1 MQDLT
6 LINKF
11 RAYINYYE
19 SSPEIDSLVEGYLKT
34 ATQIVESFLG
44 YPLHRKHHKQTIH
57 LANPTDHIYLNA
69 SPICSIEDICVNGF
83 PIDLTT
89 IDISGDKLS
98 TFDGSEPFNGKVDV
112 SFCAGFPFDEL
123 PPLIEQTILRIASLL
138 WSEQDGNIGVTSKS
152 FADGSRNFVSY
163 TNYRKYLQEIEAY
176 KGVYF

>member
-11 RAYINYYE
+11 RAFINYYE
-19 SSPEIDSLVEGYLKT
+19 SSAEIDSLVEGYLKT
-34 ATQIVESFLG
+34 ATQIVEKYLG
-44 YPLHRKHHKQTIH
+44 YPLHRQHHKQTIH
-57 LANPTDHIYLNA
+57 LTNPTDHIYLNA
-69 SPICSIEDICVNGF
+69 SPICSVDEVFVDGC
-83 PIDLTT
+83 PIDLTM
-89 IDISGDKLS
+89 IDISSDCLS
-98 TFDGSEPFNGKVDV
+98 TFDGNEIFNGKVTI

>member
-1 MQDLT
+1 MQE
-6 LINKF
+6 LIDKF
-11 RAYINYYE
+11 RAYTNYYE

-44 YPLHRKHHKQTIH
+44 YPLHRQHHKQTIH
-57 LANPTDHIYLNA
+57 LANPTDHLYLCA
-69 SPICSIEDICVNGF
+69 SPICSVDDIYVNGC
-83 PIDLTT
+83 PIDLSI
-89 IDISGDKLS
+89 IDASGDKLS
-98 TFDGSEPFNGKVDV
+98 TFDGCEVFNGRVDV

-138 WSEQDGNIGVTSKS
+138 WSESDGNIGVTSKS
-152 FADGSRNFVSY
+152 FADGSRNFVSF

>member
-1 MQDLT
+1 M
-6 LINKF
+6 
-11 RAYINYYE
+11 
-19 SSPEIDSLVEGYLKT
+19 
-34 ATQIVESFLG
+34 
-44 YPLHRKHHKQTIH
+44 
-57 LANPTDHIYLNA
+57 
-69 SPICSIEDICVNGF
+69 NGF
-83 PIDLTT
+83 PIDLAT
-89 IDISGDKLS
+89 IDTSGDKLS
-98 TFDGSEPFNGKVDV
+98 TFDGSEIFNGKVTI

>member
-11 RAYINYYE
+11 RAFVNYYE
-19 SSPEIDSLVEGYLKT
+19 SSEEIDSLVEGYLKT
-34 ATQIVESFLG
+34 ATQIVEKYLG

-57 LANPTDHIYLNA
+57 LTNPTDHIYLNA
-69 SPICSIEDICVNGF
+69 SPICSVDEVFVDGC
-83 PIDLTT
+83 PIDLTM
-89 IDISGDKLS
+89 IDISSDCLS
-98 TFDGSEPFNGKVDV
+98 TFDGSEPFKGRVDV

-163 TNYRKYLQEIEAY
+163 TNYRKYLQEIDDY
-176 KGVYF
+176 RGKYF

>member
-11 RAYINYYE
+11 RAFVNYYE
-19 SSPEIDSLVEGYLKT
+19 SSEDIDSLVEGYLKT

-69 SPICSIEDICVNGF
+69 SPVCSIEDICVNGF
-83 PIDLTT
+83 PIDLAT

-98 TFDGSEPFNGKVDV
+98 TFDGNEIFNGKVTI

-138 WSEQDGNIGVTSKS
+138 WSEQDGIFGVTSKS

-163 TNYRKYLQEIEAY
+163 TNYRKYLQEIDDY
-176 KGVYF
+176 RGRYF

>member
-11 RAYINYYE
+11 RAYVNYYE

-34 ATQIVESFLG
+34 AVQIVESFLG
-44 YPLHRKHHKQTIH
+44 YPLHRQHHKQTIH
-57 LANPTDHIYLNA
+57 LTNPTDHIYLNA
-69 SPICSIEDICVNGF
+69 FPICSIEDICVNGF
-83 PIDLTT
+83 PIDLAT

-98 TFDGSEPFNGKVDV
+98 TFDGSEPFKGRVDV

-123 PPLIEQTILRIASLL
+123 PPLIEQTIFRIASLL

-152 FADGSRNFVSY
+152 FADGSRNFISY
-163 TNYRKYLQEIEAY
+163 TNYRKYLQEIDDY
-176 KGVYF
+176 RGRYF